1 MVPSSSP
8 PPVPPLLC
16 RCRRC
21 CRRCCCRWGFIFF
34 FTFGVVSSTRWARAA
49 RRSSSRKNKAGQQL
63 HRVNVDANFDVAF
76 RCQTSLADC
85 HGAAEKEFRR
95 SRRELLRPHRRQ
107 FSSMRFMRFLGGASL
122 NGTGALLYFARAS
135 SLPADLCRAGRRDA
149 ACACVARSLAS
160 LRRRGSSIAAACRTT
175 LGAGCCMPAHQP
187 MLAQAD
193 GTVRGTPSLLSRGCR
208 ALRSPASS

>member
-16 RCRRC
+16 RCRCC

-34 FTFGVVSSTRWARAA
+34 FTLGVVSSTRWDHAA
-49 RRSSSRKNKAGQQL
+49 PRGSSRKNKAGQQL
-63 HRVNVDANFDVAF
+63 HRVNVDGNFDVAF

-85 HGAAEKEFRR
+85 RGAADKESRR
-95 SRRELLRPHRRQ
+95 SRRECCAHRLRQ

-135 SLPADLCRAGRRDA
+135 SLPAGLCRAGRCDA

-160 LRRRGSSIAAACRTT
+160 LRRRGSSIAAACWT
-175 LGAGCCMPAHQP
+175 LVAGCCVPARQS

-193 GTVRGTPSLLSRGCR
+193 DTVRGTPSLLIRRCR